1 MMRPISEKM
10 LLKFVDTKPGVDA
23 TVVVEIPRVFEQAFY
38 DMLGGAYGAQE
49 TPDASCPDYRF
60 TTEQCQQFTTWV
72 EQPLSVVR
80 ELAALPLSERIH
92 RIYHDT
98 MPQQQGREGNQSWAK
113 QPR

>member
-1 MMRPISEKM
+1 MMRPTSEKM
-10 LLKFVDTKPGVDA
+10 LLKFVDTTPGRE
-23 TVVVEIPRVFEQAFY
+23 TIIIVELPEVFEQAFY
-38 DMLGGAYGAQE
+38 DMLGGVYGAQE
-49 TPDASCPDYRF
+49 TPGVSCPDYRF

-98 MPQQQGREGNQSWAK
+98 MPQQQGREGHQSWVK
-113 QPR
+113 PPR